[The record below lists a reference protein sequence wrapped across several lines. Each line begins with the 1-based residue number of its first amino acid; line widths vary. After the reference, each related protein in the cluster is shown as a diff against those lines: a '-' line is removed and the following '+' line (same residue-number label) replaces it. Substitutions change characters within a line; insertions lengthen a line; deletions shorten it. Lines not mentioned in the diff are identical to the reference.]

1 MKIFKGR
8 IKDSQIGYFF
18 ILPAFIM
25 LLLVIFYPM
34 IISLIMSFSFESRS
48 GHTLGNY
55 TLLFRDSLFWQTL
68 KNHLIF
74 VGIVVFFHIIIGLSI
89 AIALNTRIRAKLF
102 FRLIALLPW
111 TVPDVV
117 AGITWKWMYDP
128 VYGLLNDLLS
138 RLNLIHSPILWLS
151 DPKLAL
157 ASIIFADI
165 WRGFP
170 FVMIIL
176 LAGLQA
182 IPEELYEAAR
192 IDGSSGFQAFRFITV
207 PSLKK
212 LLIVALV
219 LDIVWESRR
228 FGLIQ
233 AMTQGGPGHLTEIFP
248 TLIYKEYFQFF
259 RFEYASAIAIILSI
273 ILLVVSFPYIK
284 EITRG
289 E

>member
-1 MKIFKGR
+1 LKIFKGR

-34 IISLIMSFSFESRS
+34 IVSLILSFSLESGS
-48 GHTLGNY
+48 GYVLDNY
-55 TLLFRDSLFWQTL
+55 ILLFKDSLFWQTL
-68 KNHLIF
+68 KNHFIF
-74 VGIVVFFHIIIGLSI
+74 VGVVVFFHIIIGLSF
-89 AIALNTRIRAKLF
+89 AMALNTRIKAKLF

-117 AGITWKWMYDP
+117 AGITWKWVYDP
-128 VYGLLNDLLS
+128 IYGFLNDLLS

-192 IDGSSGFQAFRFITV
+192 IDGSSDIQAFRFITI

-219 LDIVWESRR
+219 LDTVWESRR

-273 ILLVVSFPYIK
+273 ILLIISFPYIK
-284 EITRG
+284 GITRG